1 MWIMFQ
7 LEKEKKRGMIN
18 MLKALMETADN
29 MLEQMGNASKEME
42 TLRKNQKE
50 MLENKSI
57 MWAKEARLRN
67 HIPDGS
73 IYKKS

>member
-1 MWIMFQ
+1 MFQ

-57 MWAKEARLRN
+57 M
-67 HIPDGS
+67 
-73 IYKKS
+73 

>member
-1 MWIMFQ
+1 MITPETNI
-7 LEKEKKRGMIN
+7 LPYVNYVSIRKRKKRGMIN

-57 MWAKEARLRN
+57 M
-67 HIPDGS
+67 
-73 IYKKS
+73 